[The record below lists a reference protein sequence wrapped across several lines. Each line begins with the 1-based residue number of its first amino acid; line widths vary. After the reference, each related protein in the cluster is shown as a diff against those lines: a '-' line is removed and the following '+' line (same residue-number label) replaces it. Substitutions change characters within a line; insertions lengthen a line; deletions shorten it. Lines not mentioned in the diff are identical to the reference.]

1 VFIFLIKKIFYGILV
16 LFGVTTVIFFLFNI
30 LPGDP
35 ARMML
40 DQREDAKQLKVIK
53 AKYAFD
59 RPVFEQYLLYLNDIS
74 PISIHSKKDGAF
86 SSLNKNKY
94 SYIAL
99 FSNLNYSI
107 VLKKPYLRDS
117 FIRKDTPVLSIINDT
132 FKNTFILAISSLS
145 IATII
150 GLLFGILSALYKNTF
165 VDRFILFLSVLG
177 MSIPSF
183 FAAIIIAW
191 IFGFLLTSYTG
202 LSMTGNLFEV
212 DDYGDGV
219 YLKLQNLILPS
230 ITLGIRPLS
239 IVVQFCR
246 NSLIEVLSMDYIRT
260 AYAKGLHRKSVIFK
274 HAIRNAFNPLITVI
288 SGWLA
293 SLFAGSVFVEYVFGW
308 NGIGKEIVDSL
319 KNMDLPVIM
328 GIVLFI
334 ALIFV
339 TINILVDIIYTWID
353 PRIKIK

>member
-1 VFIFLIKKIFYGILV
+1 
-16 LFGVTTVIFFLFNI
+16 
-30 LPGDP
+30 
-35 ARMML
+35 M
-40 DQREDAKQLKVIK
+40 
-53 AKYAFD
+53 
-59 RPVFEQYLLYLNDIS
+59 
-74 PISIHSKKDGAF
+74 
-86 SSLNKNKY
+86 
-94 SYIAL
+94 
-99 FSNLNYSI
+99 NYSI

-219 YLKLQNLILPS
+219 YLKLQNLIL
-230 ITLGIRPLS
+230 
-239 IVVQFCR
+239 
-246 NSLIEVLSMDYIRT
+246 LI
-260 AYAKGLHRKSVIFK
+260 
-274 HAIRNAFNPLITVI
+274 
-288 SGWLA
+288 
-293 SLFAGSVFVEYVFGW
+293 
-308 NGIGKEIVDSL
+308 
-319 KNMDLPVIM
+319 
-328 GIVLFI
+328 
-334 ALIFV
+334 
-339 TINILVDIIYTWID
+339 
-353 PRIKIK
+353 